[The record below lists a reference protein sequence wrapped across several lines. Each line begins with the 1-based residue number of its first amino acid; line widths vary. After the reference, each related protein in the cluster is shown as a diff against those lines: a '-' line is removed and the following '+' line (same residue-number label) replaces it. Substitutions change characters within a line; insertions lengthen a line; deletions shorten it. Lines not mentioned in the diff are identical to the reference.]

1 MIKLTCI
8 TFSFSEETRTFKRT
22 WLLENS
28 TFNKRMKE
36 LTNLKS
42 KFKNNIIKYH

>member
-8 TFSFSEETRTFKRT
+8 AFSFSEETRTFKRT

-36 LTNLKS
+36 STNLKS
-42 KFKNNIIKYH
+42 KFQKKTL